1 MASRDL
7 IARNLRTLRDLR
19 GLSQHELAERVGVS
33 RRTVARLEASEIA
46 DPGIDQIRAIARVL
60 GVDLTTMCEQRL
72 VPFELP
78 VPEDVHGLLAGED
91 GAAVLEEMC
100 RAARR
105 AFKS

>member
-33 RRTVARLEASEIA
+33 RRTVARLEAGEIA
-46 DPGIDQIRAIARVL
+46 DPGIDQIRAMARVL
-60 GVDLTTMCEQRL
+60 GVDVTTMCEQRL
-72 VPFELP
+72 VPLELA
-78 VPEDVHGLLAGED
+78 VPEDIRELLTSEN
-91 GAAVLEEMC
+91 GAAILEEMC

-105 AFKS
+105 SPK